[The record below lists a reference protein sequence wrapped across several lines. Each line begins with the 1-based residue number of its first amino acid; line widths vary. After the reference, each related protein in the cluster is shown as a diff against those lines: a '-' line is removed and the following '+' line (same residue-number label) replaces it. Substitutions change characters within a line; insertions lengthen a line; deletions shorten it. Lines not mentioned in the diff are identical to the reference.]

1 MDGHKAVRIALVI
14 GTRPEAIKMAPV
26 IEALRRDLSHFDP
39 FLIVS
44 GQHRQMLDQV
54 LSFFQLKPNFDLQLM
69 QPNQSL
75 GSLTARALEAIDQ
88 LLKKQNFDLVM
99 VQGDTTTAFA
109 ASLAAFF
116 HHLPVAHV
124 EAGLR
129 SRDVNNPFPEEVNRR
144 FTGQITDLH
153 FAPTPLARQ
162 NLLDEMVPEEKIAVT
177 GNTVVDALRAVAS
190 RPYSI
195 PGSALERLPLDRGRV
210 LLVTS
215 HRRESWGADLEHICL
230 SLRDIAARFPDVQIV
245 YPVHLNPNVRDT
257 VQRLLHGTRRI
268 HLTEP
273 LDWLT
278 LVNLMRRSYLILTDS
293 GGIQEE
299 APSFGKPVLVLRQ
312 VTERP
317 EASMSGMACIVGT
330 SREQIVAAASALLE
344 DRRQYQAMT
353 SGENPYG
360 DGCAAGRIVRGLQRW
375 VAGEHPLLPPE
386 EEFVPDRASASEE
399 SFPLDGAAAGNL
411 WEVSRV

>member
-1 MDGHKAVRIALVI
+1 
-14 GTRPEAIKMAPV
+14 MAPV
-26 IEALRRDLSHFDP
+26 IEALRRNPSEFDP

-54 LSFFQLKPNFDLQLM
+54 LSFFQLKADYDLQLM

-88 LLKKQNFDLVM
+88 LLKKQAFDLVM

-109 ASLAAFF
+109 ASLGAFF
-116 HHLPVAHV
+116 NHVPVAHV

-129 SRDVNNPFPEEVNRR
+129 SRDVNNPFPEEMNRR

-153 FAPTPLARQ
+153 FAPTPLAKQ
-162 NLLDEMVPEEKIAVT
+162 NLLAEMVPEDKIAVT
-177 GNTVVDALRAVAS
+177 GNTIVDALRTVAS
-190 RPYSI
+190 RPCSFQ
-195 PGSALERLPLDRGRV
+195 GSALERFPLDQGRV

-215 HRRESWGADLEHICL
+215 HRRESWGSDLEQICL
-230 SLRDIAARFPDVQIV
+230 SLTDIATQFPDVQIV

-273 LDWLT
+273 LDWPT

-299 APSFGKPVLVLRQ
+299 APSFKKPVLVLRH

-317 EASMSGMACIVGT
+317 EASMSGMAKIVGT
-330 SREQIVAAASALLE
+330 AREQIVSAAATLLE
-344 DRRQYQAMT
+344 DEREYQAMS
-353 SGENPYG
+353 SGNNPYG
-360 DGCAAGRIVRGLQRW
+360 DGFASDRIVKALQRW
-375 VAGEHPLLPPE
+375 AAGERQLLSAE
-386 EEFVPDRASASEE
+386 EEFVPGWRSSQRFFPPEGAVAGTLWDASRA
-399 SFPLDGAAAGNL
+399 
-411 WEVSRV
+411 

>member
-1 MDGHKAVRIALVI
+1 
-14 GTRPEAIKMAPV
+14 MAPV
-26 IEALRRDLSHFDP
+26 IEALRRKLSQFDP

-54 LSFFQLKPNFDLQLM
+54 LSFFQLKPDYDLQLM

-75 GSLTARALEAIDQ
+75 GSLTARALEGMDQ

-116 HHLPVAHV
+116 HRVPVAHV

-129 SRDVNNPFPEEVNRR
+129 SRDVNNPFPEEINRR

-153 FAPTPLARQ
+153 FAPTPLAKQ

-195 PGSALERLPLDRGRV
+195 HGTALQRLPLDRGRV

-230 SLRDIAARFPDVQIV
+230 SLKDLADRFPDVQIV
-245 YPVHLNPNVRDT
+245 YPVHLNPNVRGT
-257 VQRLLHGTRRI
+257 VERLLQGARRI

-273 LDWLT
+273 LDWPA

-299 APSFGKPVLVLRQ
+299 APSFRKPVLVLRQ

-317 EASMSGMACIVGT
+317 EASMSGMARIVGT
-330 SREQIVAAASALLE
+330 SREQIVSAASALLE
-344 DRRQYQAMT
+344 DEGKYRAMT

-375 VAGEHPLLPPE
+375 AAGEPRLLYPE
-386 EEFVPDRASASEE
+386 EEFLPDWVSRSEA
-399 SFPLDGAAAGNL
+399 SFPLNGAPAGSL
-411 WEVSRV
+411 REARRV

>member
-1 MDGHKAVRIALVI
+1 
-14 GTRPEAIKMAPV
+14 
-26 IEALRRDLSHFDP
+26 
-39 FLIVS
+39 
-44 GQHRQMLDQV
+44 MLDQV
-54 LSFFQLKPNFDLQLM
+54 LSFFQIKPDLDLQLM

-75 GSLTARALEAIDQ
+75 GGLTARALDGMDQ

-116 HHLPVAHV
+116 NHVPVAHV

-129 SRDVNNPFPEEVNRR
+129 SRDVNNPFPEEINRR

-153 FAPTPLARQ
+153 FAPTPLAKQ
-162 NLLDEMVPEEKIAVT
+162 NLLDEMVPAEKIAVT

-195 PGSALERLPLDRGRV
+195 HGSALKRLPLDRGRV

-245 YPVHLNPNVRDT
+245 YPVHLNPNVRGT
-257 VQRLLHGTRRI
+257 VQRLLRGVSRI

-299 APSFGKPVLVLRQ
+299 APSFRKPVLVLRQ

-317 EASMSGMACIVGT
+317 EASMSGMARIVGT
-330 SREQIVAAASALLE
+330 SREQIVSAASELLE
-344 DRRQYQAMT
+344 DEREYQAMA

-360 DGCAAGRIVRGLQRW
+360 DGCAADRIVRALQRW
-375 VAGEHPLLPPE
+375 AAGERLLLPAE
-386 EEFVPDRASASEE
+386 EEFVPDWISGSEE
-399 SFPLDGAAAGNL
+399 TFPLDGATAGSR
-411 WEVSRV
+411 WDVSRV